1 MILSRIYLH
10 LGGIAL
16 VPGFLLSL
24 VTGCASFRQIEIPP
38 LPENLPASHE
48 LTAVPFFPQEEY
60 QCGPAALA
68 MAISWSGLPARPEDL
83 VEEVYTPSRK
93 GSLQVAIIATARR
106 HGRLAYEI
114 SDLESLF
121 PEIAAGYPVIMFL
134 IGGPVHSVLAAIIET
149 ETVMDSAREQ
159 EAREYLHQLPTRKD
173 LQDAFIAQGIDPI
186 EVRAELTA
194 WILLF
199 SETRGLYSYLF
210 AIFWVFL

>member
-1 MILSRIYLH
+1 M
-10 LGGIAL
+10 
-16 VPGFLLSL
+16 
-24 VTGCASFRQIEIPP
+24 PP
-38 LPENLPASHE
+38 LPENLPASRE
-48 LTAVPFFPQEEY
+48 LTAVPFFPQEKY

-68 MAISWSGLPARPEDL
+68 MAISWSGLPVRPEDL
-83 VEEVYTPSRK
+83 VEQVYTPSRK
-93 GSLQVAIIATARR
+93 GSLQVAMIAAVRR

-186 EVRAELTA
+186 EARAELTA